1 MAGSP
6 LDDFATISRAL
17 QQLSDGY
24 RQADADA
31 HGAALGELR
40 ARYPSDFQDLPEFS
54 VETMQNGLN
63 ALLSAGS
70 RFARRST
77 GPLVEHA
84 RACYRQGTFS
94 DAAKAYALALLIAP
108 TSAQATVMYASA
120 MEMAHPRTNHLTPAR
135 WATVLA
141 PLGADCWKLAM
152 RGSFVAGQMGTA
164 EAQGRRHV
172 ILAPTSFNGWFVIAR
187 ARFRRGQAETALPLL
202 RRAETLSPENLDV
215 QRALTRCQFRLGHFA
230 GALTTSDQ
238 AATLGASGPT
248 FDFERARIAR
258 SAGEVDLAT
267 RLLDQ
272 LEAADPTYKVQRQI
286 LELTAT
292 VDDLR
297 SSPQ

>member
-17 QQLSDGY
+17 QRLSDAY

-31 HGAALGELR
+31 HGAELGELR
-40 ARYPSDFQDLPEFS
+40 ARYPSDFQDLPAFS
-54 VETMQNGLN
+54 LKAIQNDLN

-70 RFARRST
+70 GFAGRST

-84 RACYRQGTFS
+84 RARYRQGAFR
-94 DAAKAYALALLIAP
+94 DAARAYALALLIAP

-120 MEMAHPRTNHLTPAR
+120 MEMAHPRANHLTPAR

-152 RGSFVAGQMGTA
+152 RGSFGAGRMGAA

-172 ILAPTSFNGWFVIAR
+172 ILAPASFSGWFVIAR
-187 ARFRRGQAETALPLL
+187 ARFRRGQADSILSLL
-202 RRAETLSPENLDV
+202 RRAETLSPKNLHV
-215 QRALTRCQFRLGHFA
+215 QRALIRCQFRLGHFA
-230 GALTTSDQ
+230 GALIASDQ
-238 AATLGASGPT
+238 AATLGASGPA
-248 FDFERARIAR
+248 FEFERARIAR
-258 SAGEVDLAT
+258 SAGETDLAN

-272 LEAADPTYKVQRQI
+272 LEAADPTYKAQRRI

-297 SSPQ
+297 ASPR